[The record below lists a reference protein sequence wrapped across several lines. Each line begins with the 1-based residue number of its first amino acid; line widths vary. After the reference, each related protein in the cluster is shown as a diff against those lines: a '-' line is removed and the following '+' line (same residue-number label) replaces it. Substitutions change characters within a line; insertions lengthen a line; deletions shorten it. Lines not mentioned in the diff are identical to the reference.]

1 MQQNKFYEKNSL
13 EFLNSYPYGRETIIL
28 PSGKSVLMPKYFL
41 TFKQWVGAPIA
52 DMYNN
57 KAVIDFDGEPVFAE
71 LAILRLFQKY
81 GWDGVWVDSYR
92 KVYRIGL
99 PKQVEPVV
107 LPAERAT
114 IIDSIQGHIG
124 GKWGGCWD
132 VFLWKEDNVLFAESK
147 RNKKDKIQNTQRKW
161 LEAAIDLGYGSNLL
175 LIEWGLQQ

>member
-1 MQQNKFYEKNSL
+1 MNNSFFQEESL
-13 EFLNSYPYGRETIIL
+13 EFLQSYKVESEIFSL
-28 PSGKSVLMPKYFL
+28 SSGEQIPIQKYFL
-41 TFKQWVGAPIA
+41 AFKKWKGVTIA
-52 DMYNN
+52 DTYNN

-92 KVYRIGL
+92 KVYRTGL

-114 IIDSIQGHIG
+114 IIDSIQGRIG

-132 VFLWKEDNVLFAESK
+132 VFLWKEDNVLFVESK
-147 RNKKDKIQNTQRKW
+147 RNKKDKIQGTQRKW
-161 LEAAIDLGYGSNLL
+161 LEAAIDLGYAPNLL
-175 LIEWGLQQ
+175 LIEWDLQQ